1 MWGAWRVSSKNWDS
15 WSVSFLLAEGDI
27 HGQPRA
33 VLIGPQALHK
43 AESSALKVES
53 GK

>member
-1 MWGAWRVSSKNWDS
+1 MGAWRVSSRNWDS
-15 WSVSFLLAEGDI
+15 WSASFLSAERDI

-33 VLIGPQALHK
+33 VLDGSQALHK
-43 AESSALKVES
+43 SESSALNVES